1 MRLRVAIVGAA
12 AVAATVL
19 APQLASA
26 SGTAW
31 VIQSSRTPS
40 MTGGGAF
47 TAISCSSSTKC
58 MGVGTGAGSVGSG
71 FADKWNGT
79 RWRPLSVSAPVG
91 AATSGLQGVSC
102 TSPTACTAV
111 GYYFDGSGSEFTL
124 AERWNG
130 TAWSIESSPSPGSYG
145 PMLLGVS
152 CPSASD
158 CTAVGTY
165 QAVTGGPNVTL
176 AEQWNGVQ
184 WTVQSTPNPTAA
196 GHWTQ
201 LTNVSCS
208 ASSACTA
215 VGYYLDSSNS
225 EVMLAERWNG
235 VTWAIQST
243 PSPAGALQTS
253 LSGVSCQSAAACTAV
268 GKQESSTQTL
278 TLAERWNGT
287 TWATQSTPSGVFTG
301 EFSGVSCLTPSAC
314 TAVGMYQIVSGTF
327 VTLAEQWNGVTWA
340 IESSPNPTY
349 RKFADLT
356 GVSCV
361 SASTCEAVG
370 YNLNHKGYEFTL
382 AEGNAP

>member
-1 MRLRVAIVGAA
+1 MRLRVAVVGAA

-58 MGVGTGAGSVGSG
+58 MGVGTGAGSVGTG

-145 PMLLGVS
+145 PTLLGVS

-184 WTVQSTPNPTAA
+184 WTVQSTP
-196 GHWTQ
+196 
-201 LTNVSCS
+201 
-208 ASSACTA
+208 
-215 VGYYLDSSNS
+215 
-225 EVMLAERWNG
+225 
-235 VTWAIQST
+235 
-243 PSPAGALQTS
+243 SPAGALQTS

-278 TLAERWNGT
+278 TL
-287 TWATQSTPSGVFTG
+287 
-301 EFSGVSCLTPSAC
+301 
-314 TAVGMYQIVSGTF
+314 
-327 VTLAEQWNGVTWA
+327 
-340 IESSPNPTY
+340 
-349 RKFADLT
+349 
-356 GVSCV
+356 
-361 SASTCEAVG
+361 
-370 YNLNHKGYEFTL
+370 
-382 AEGNAP
+382 